1 MQFKDSG
8 KLIEAGQNGSFFKS
22 LFGKS
27 PYKKISSMSD
37 LEGNDLAKFKSIM
50 KIGEDGLSEYSM
62 ADIKA
67 KSSMLGFGDSLT
79 NEITALAKD
88 ADFTAKAATGKLT
101 FAKALEDGTISTEEL
116 GSALQ
121 KHLKETGSKSFN
133 PLVKAAEQGTKEYQD
148 KVRDII
154 ESSDDVANA
163 VIKSGEKVSQKTGIF
178 SSAASLGKGMLTGAK
193 KLVKSV
199 GPYALAAAAA
209 YGGYKLWDHSQT
221 KYTRANEAL
230 NKSSGE
236 YETTKTELTSLNSQ
250 LDETKSKIEELES
263 LKRTSGGKLSLTD
276 EAELST
282 LQKQNDELERQI
294 TLKQNMADNQAEI
307 VAKDAKSVA
316 KTGQTYTEAMREEHG
331 KVLGT
336 LMGIT
341 GHLANPNSGKTASE
355 TWAKENGG
363 KNGKATLEQQM
374 KANLKT
380 LKKYKKQLKEAQED
394 EDQDATD
401 KAQENVDKMTAKV
414 SKQAS
419 KLQDIIDKSKDA
431 NGNVL
436 KSMASTVDDYN
447 SLITEFNNIDLT
459 KKQKDVN
466 NLDNFFNS
474 SSGSAMKDYLSDIVQ
489 NGGSATDALKAFREA
504 GGRLKDIDVS
514 KGSFLEYFDEIKKQA
529 EEAKEAIKTVD
540 GTVQGVTEAFNSAN
554 QDANWS
560 TMADYLKQA
569 DDLFAKGKVGT
580 DDFKTAAQFMS
591 PTVINP
597 DEKDNNGKDKFKYD
611 SEAYTKAWTN
621 AQAKVKRYFD
631 SENPFDSAQH
641 FVDDLTSKGFA
652 SKSGDEFEWTKKFKS
667 SAAAAKE
674 LGLSVEATEVLMRN
688 LESYGAEFDDVVFS
702 SENLKSYKS
711 SLDGIKTI
719 LDEMGDGEKRDRL
732 QKLYEGW
739 DSEYEKYQNDMDSLS
754 NDVVVKIKFEYDLAS
769 IQQKVDEI
777 QSSWDNGDKSAK
789 TGATLLAAKERELK
803 LLEDQLKYTAGQ
815 DKGYDNSKKSVSD
828 ISTKL
833 SKTTDK
839 DKIKTLQEQ
848 KGAFLDLQNA
858 FNIFKNDG
866 GQLNWSEFLKSD
878 QATSTLND
886 IISKTD
892 ITKEKLADLLGVDSK
907 DLQITVD
914 ANTAEAENKL
924 KGIAANDGKT
934 IVMDVNANTDQ
945 IQNAIDALQDGQ
957 TLMFNATA
965 KIDGKDVQKQVTAE
979 NVNGEIHYKTV
990 IDNKEVELVKNQDG
1004 TFKIKTVVDDTAVED
1019 EKNKVE
1025 KNPLTQE
1032 VDADTT
1038 KASGKLDGLVAQD
1051 GKTIVLDVNAS
1062 TDEVQDKL
1070 NMLEQGQTV
1079 VFTANVDNATQAV
1092 EAIRNEK
1099 GELEYYVT
1107 LEDGS
1112 KTKLTELEHQNGE
1125 FVFSTDTSKVKDAEN
1140 EINGIMSNDGKTIYM
1155 NVDASTSDIN
1165 NAISSIEDE
1174 DHTVIFHANVGDI
1187 PATLAA
1193 YQNEEG
1199 QVIYTANINGVEYYV
1214 EQVKHEDG
1222 TISYELGDYPKE
1234 VPSAKQRI
1242 DRYPNDTGVMSD
1254 PAGVKQNVLRTPDN
1268 SGVMSNPAP
1277 VYQSV
1282 IRTVTEQLNQVS
1294 SGNALAA
1301 TVGLTAN
1308 SPKKGKKRR
1317 FNGTANASGN
1327 WSVQKSENSLVGE
1340 LGREIIV
1347 RNGKFFTVGD
1357 NGAEFAHIQKGDIIF
1372 NHRQSEELL
1381 KNGYVTSG
1389 GGRARVFGEA
1399 NVNGTAYANGLKLK
1413 KNNSVLSSTKK
1424 STRSKSSRTSKAKSS
1439 SGSNTKS
1446 NSNSKSSDSA
1456 EKSEELLDW
1465 IETLLSRTSRLTE
1478 LATSAVDR
1486 AVGLANKQ
1494 NALVNAV
1501 TKTQNEITTN
1511 QNAAN
1516 KYFAEADSLK
1526 LAPGYVDKI
1535 KNGTLNIESITDD
1548 NLKDKISKYKDYYER
1563 GLSAQD
1569 KVLDLQDK
1577 LNELYQKR
1585 LEIIEKEYDTIVEV
1599 NDSLKDMLDAK
1610 ISYNSAYGVAN
1621 DNQDN
1626 IDSINKSI
1634 KAQEDTFNQ
1643 LTKKF
1648 DEYQKEVNSQI
1659 ASGTLKKGSEDYRSA
1674 QKNLNDFTANIYKA
1688 SQELIELRDKLVQ
1701 LRADAIQTIIDTFQ
1715 RRSDKLDKYSSLL
1728 EAKDEIVPESVYQE
1742 RLDNNNDTIRKNQEA
1757 RAIWLKRQATEDVN
1771 SDNYKKYAEEI
1782 QKLDE
1787 STLDLLKDN
1796 EDLKNSIYSLRIKNL
1811 EDAIQGYDDLE
1822 TELKGFRDLL
1832 NDDAFLDKKGGI
1844 TDEGLAQI
1852 TLLSQSIG
1860 NAKQKISDLTTGLQ
1874 KVKELYDNGVI
1885 SLKEYNEKSA
1895 EYRKEL
1901 QSSTSDVK
1909 SYQKSLT
1916 DLYQNALKAEVDA
1929 LQKVI
1934 SKRKEATQAK
1944 EEYYSYDKKIR
1955 EQTNDVNALKS
1966 QVAALEGVN
1975 DAATLAKKKKLE
1987 QQLKDAQETLDDT
2000 KRDHRNDLISKGY
2013 DKISDDLNQMLED
2026 TEYEISHNADKQNE
2040 IIQSM
2045 LNKQV
2050 GMYQEAYSKINSI
2063 IKNTG
2068 WVGSNDFNNNQSQM
2082 SSQTGAQNQASN
2094 ASQSQQTANSKPSSS
2109 ASGTNTSGIKD
2120 NASKNDKITENI
2132 MKPENTTNR
2141 PVAELTVSKSS
2152 VSIEEGKSTS
2162 VTTKIRP
2169 NDAANKKLSWKS
2181 SNTAIATVSNG
2192 TISGKKPGSCQ
2203 VTVSTTDGSG
2213 ISKTIAVTVTKKPDP
2228 PKPVIPSNKGGDGVP
2243 RVGDVVTFNG
2253 KYYYDSWG
2261 KRPAGSLYSGVT
2273 NGVVID
2279 SYSSREYG
2287 GSARY
2292 TGDLKVHIKS
2302 RDGRYGDLGWVRLS
2316 QISGY
2321 AKGTPGV
2328 DRDQIAIVDE
2338 EGRELQ
2344 IPNGKGGRIT
2354 KLEKGTGVIPHT
2366 ATEKLMA
2373 LSEQLDNNGNMIING
2388 RTIEEYVNDMA
2399 NMQSIAVPDF
2409 SDVTASVVSQLEGK
2423 GMGNVTVENH
2433 YDSLLT
2439 VEGNVD
2445 KDALPGLEDI
2455 LKRSYEY
2462 TSKKMVK
2469 ELRKGGMQIRR

>member
-2050 GMYQEAYSKINSI
+2050 GMHQEAYSKINSI

-2109 ASGTNTSGIKD
+2109 ASGTDTSGIKD

-2203 VTVSTTDGSG
+2203 ITVSTTDGSG

-2228 PKPVIPSNKGGDGVP
+2228 PKPAIPSNKGGDGVP
-2243 RVGDVVTFNG
+2243 RVGDVVTFTG